1 MRNISSFVTSTR
13 DDIVTVVIPEHIPAF
28 AFRKKLKKSKIDPR
42 RFLILGDSEAAL
54 SAADALRNSFT
65 GEIMLVS
72 TSPFG
77 QFENIDILRRKFNPL
92 SKN

>member
-28 AFRKKLKKSKIDPR
+28 AFRKKLKISKIDPR
-42 RFLILGDSEAAL
+42 RFIILGDSEAAL